1 MRTVSFSDKKVQKV
15 FNTKFVNTFTN
26 TVGDPTAGQSI
37 KHRPNE
43 SPGPC
48 LRGNGKQNVQTIF
61 MTPEG
66 EIFHVATGYQSSED
80 LLEESQ
86 FALDLF
92 QQIRARDLDDQ
103 KSIVVNAHQK
113 RLASPNKNQ
122 RSPLS
127 EFDSVVSKFM
137 PQQNFGSSTRG
148 NRFNNRI
155 PGMNRGVMNIP
166 GMEMMNGFTGFG
178 VDGDQRFSIEHPMI
192 THKELERDPAK
203 LVGEGSSFFA
213 SSGFGTDI
221 FGK

>member
-1 MRTVSFSDKKVQKV
+1 MRTVSFSDKNVQKV

-26 TVGDPTAGQSI
+26 TVGDPTAGQSL

-61 MTPEG
+61 MTPAG

-86 FALDLF
+86 FALKLF
-92 QQIRARDLDDQ
+92 KQIRSRELDNQ
-103 KSIVVNAHQK
+103 KSIVFNVHEK
-113 RLASPNKNQ
+113 RLQSPGKNQ

-137 PQQNFGSSTRG
+137 PNQKFGSSTRN
-148 NRFNNRI
+148 NRFGNGI
-155 PGMNRGVMNIP
+155 PGMNMNIP
-166 GMEMMNGFTGFG
+166 GMNQFFG
-178 VDGDQRFSIEHPMI
+178 TEGDQRFCMEHPMI

-213 SSGFGTDI
+213 SSGFGTDL
-221 FGK
+221 FDK